1 VWNRYEAAGPL
12 SQPVNL
18 VIPRGAGPGQIAD
31 LLAAYGVIDYSLI
44 FRIGATAEGQ
54 AARLKAG
61 EYAFAAGIS
70 ARDAAA
76 LIASGRTVVRR
87 ITLPEGITTAQAL
100 AVLRTAEGFEGDI
113 VSVPAEGELL
123 PDTYHY
129 SWGDVRE
136 RMLARQRR
144 AMTDVLAELWDKRA
158 SGLPLRTPQ
167 EAVILASIVEK
178 ETGVPE
184 ERPRIAA
191 VFLNRLKRGM
201 RLQADP
207 TVIYGLTQGRAP
219 LDRALSR
226 ADLEARNPWNTY
238 AIEGLPA
245 TPIANPGRAA
255 IAAVLN
261 PIASEELYFV
271 SDGTGRHVFAA
282 TLAEHNRNVA
292 KLRQVERDRAN
303 PR

>member
-1 VWNRYEAAGPL
+1 M
-12 SQPVNL
+12 
-18 VIPRGAGPGQIAD
+18 
-31 LLAAYGVIDYSLI
+31 IDYALI

-61 EYAFAAGIS
+61 EFAFTPAIS

-76 LIASGRTVVRR
+76 VIASGRTVVRR

-100 AVLRTAEGFEGDI
+100 AVLRAAEGFEGEI
-113 VSVPAEGELL
+113 ASTPAEGELL

-144 AMTDVLAELWDKRA
+144 AMTDALAELWDKRA
-158 SGLPLRTPQ
+158 AGLPLRTPR
-167 EAVILASIVEK
+167 EALILASIVEK

-207 TVIYGLTQGRAP
+207 TVIYGLTEGRAP

-226 ADLEARNPWNTY
+226 ADLETRHPWNTY
-238 AIEGLPA
+238 VIEGLPA

-261 PIASEELYFV
+261 PAASR
-271 SDGTGRHVFAA
+271 GTLLCLRRHRPPRLCGDAGRAQSQRRQAA
-282 TLAEHNRNVA
+282 PGRARP
-292 KLRQVERDRAN
+292 RQSG
-303 PR
+303 